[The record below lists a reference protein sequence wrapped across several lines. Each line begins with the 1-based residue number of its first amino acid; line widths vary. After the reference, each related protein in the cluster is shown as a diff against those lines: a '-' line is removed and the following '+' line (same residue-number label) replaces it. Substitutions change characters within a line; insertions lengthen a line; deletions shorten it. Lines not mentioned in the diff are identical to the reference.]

1 MSSSQSM
8 SLQHSP
14 QQTIWGYIFI
24 IRRDGSH
31 GKGLAIDSPDLVFG
45 KSENADIRIM
55 LPGVDDIHATL
66 TVNQDGKAVLTKK
79 GKFDTWLDGQLVEH
93 SEIVKDGSVFKIC
106 ERSFVFCYPESKVVT
121 QNAPQSL
128 PRRNMAHAKTSV
140 KKMRRPSMTLGSH
153 YSTVKKDLTSILSS
167 VKSSQSSSSSGQ
179 QPLQK
184 DSNQT
189 AGEQN
194 VKKSVRMSQTL
205 SFASGSQND
214 RSTTPPTVSDVKV
227 IADNPVEKLLFSPK
241 KTPKSDRKLVK
252 VVKTP
257 DILSPHKKRKTPSGS
272 AKAVIDRTQ
281 SAGGSFQHKPQ
292 SCASPLVRK
301 LVPIKESPSIHDTD
315 DLHNNVFN
323 SPDANLKM
331 LDNDSIALNDDVA
344 DVSFFP
350 MVAEDSKNEQNQLD
364 AKADKTMTLSEI
376 AEEHGEAEKCIDQSE
391 KPTQDID
398 NQEILPDF
406 SSSALQPQSPPP
418 AQTSTNLPDLLLSPR
433 RGSLRCRK
441 GRMSSIAVSKEKAK
455 SRQSVI
461 QTSSLKIDLKL
472 AVKKESKVKEGPRV
486 DSIVE
491 DSEEKT
497 DSVQIVEKAS
507 SEQIAVAYIV
517 SQENQQLDAS
527 PEILSEIDND
537 ECDKDAVASVEVVP
551 EKDIDSDRQSIQ
563 TIPECEAPVEAAV
576 QEYETV
582 VASNQN
588 VVESIVVVNQSSQVE
603 EVCSFEQVNVSDEI
617 VLEDSEKY
625 NADVAEKVN
634 ETQEEQIELNTAK
647 VDQAEDGDEDNSR
660 ESQPLVD
667 DPLEQKDDGSI
678 DPEDIANAKENL
690 PAKNQKQA
698 DVKTAVQNNG
708 EESSEE
714 INEEPVIRKPVTRSR
729 ATKKCKAESAVKNL
743 KSEATAIPSS
753 VNSKKGTSA
762 NLKATATKKKPQ
774 RKIDLS
780 SDAPV
785 RRSAR
790 LRSNVTSSY

>member
-1 MSSSQSM
+1 MMSSSQSM
-8 SLQHSP
+8 STQQSLQ
-14 QQTIWGYIFI
+14 QNIWGYIFI

-79 GKFDTWLDGQLVEH
+79 GKFDTWLDGQLVEQ

-106 ERSFVFCYPESKVVT
+106 ERSFVFCYPESKVVA

-140 KKMRRPSMTLGSH
+140 KKMRRPSMTLGSY

-167 VKSSQSSSSSGQ
+167 VKSSSSSGQ
-179 QPLQK
+179 QPQQK
-184 DSNQT
+184 DTNPT
-189 AGEQN
+189 AGELN

-205 SFASGSQND
+205 SFAASSQND
-214 RSTTPPTVSDVKV
+214 RSTTPPTVADLKV

-272 AKAVIDRTQ
+272 AKAVVNRTQ
-281 SAGGSFQHKPQ
+281 SAGGSFQHKPH

-301 LVPIKESPSIHDTD
+301 LVPIKESSSIDDTD
-315 DLHNNVFN
+315 DLHNSVFN

-331 LDNDSIALNDDVA
+331 VDNDSITLNDDVA
-344 DVSFFP
+344 DASFFP
-350 MVAEDSKNEQNQLD
+350 MVAEDSKNEQTKLD
-364 AKADKTMTLSEI
+364 VKADKTMTLSEI
-376 AEEHGEAEKCIDQSE
+376 AEEHGEAEDSIDQSNE
-391 KPTQDID
+391 PTEDTD
-398 NQEILPDF
+398 NQEILPD
-406 SSSALQPQSPPP
+406 SLSSAQQPQSPPP
-418 AQTSTNLPDLLLSPR
+418 AQTSTNLPDLLMSPR

-441 GRMSSIAVSKEKAK
+441 GRMSLIAVSKEKAK

-461 QTSSLKIDLKL
+461 QTSNLKIDLKL
-472 AVKKESKVKEGPRV
+472 AVKKELTVKESPRV
-486 DSIVE
+486 DSVVE
-491 DSEEKT
+491 DFEGKT
-497 DSVQIVEKAS
+497 DSVQIVEKTS
-507 SEQIAVAYIV
+507 CEEIKVTQQVLMTDQEQ
-517 SQENQQLDAS
+517 DATS
-527 PEILSEIDND
+527 DDVNG
-537 ECDKDAVASVEVVP
+537 ECDKAAAASAEVVP

-563 TIPECEAPVEAAV
+563 PIPECEAPVDAAV
-576 QEYETV
+576 QGDETV
-582 VASNQN
+582 VDSNQS
-588 VVESIVVVNQSSQVE
+588 VIESVIEVNQSSHVE
-603 EVCSFEQVNVSDEI
+603 EVCIIEQTDVSDQA
-617 VLEDSEKY
+617 VTEDSEKQ
-625 NADVAEKVN
+625 NVDAAEKVK
-634 ETQEEQIELNTAK
+634 ETQQEQIESNTAK
-647 VDQAEDGDEDNSR
+647 VDQAEDVDEDKSR
-660 ESQPLVD
+660 ESQPQVD
-667 DPLEQKDDGSI
+667 DPVDQKDEGSI
-678 DPEDIANAKENL
+678 DPEDTANAKENL
-690 PAKNQKQA
+690 PEQNQQQVDDNTA
-698 DVKTAVQNNG
+698 DQNND
-708 EESSEE
+708 EKSSEE

-729 ATKKCKAESAVKNL
+729 ATKKSKADSAAKNL

-753 VNSKKGTSA
+753 VKSKKGISATS
-762 NLKATATKKKPQ
+762 KATATKKKLQ

-790 LRSNVTSSY
+790 LRSNVTSSH

>member
-1 MSSSQSM
+1 MLSSSQSM
-8 SLQHSP
+8 ST
-14 QQTIWGYIFI
+14 QQSSQQNIWGYIFI

-79 GKFDTWLDGQLVEH
+79 GKFDTWLDGQLVEQ

-106 ERSFVFCYPESKVVT
+106 ERSFVFCYPESKVVA

-167 VKSSQSSSSSGQ
+167 VKSSSSSSGQ
-179 QPLQK
+179 LPLQK
-184 DSNQT
+184 DTNLT
-189 AGEQN
+189 AEEQN

-205 SFASGSQND
+205 SFAASTQND
-214 RSTTPPTVSDVKV
+214 RSTTPPTVADVKA
-227 IADNPVEKLLFSPK
+227 IADHSVEKLLFSPK

-272 AKAVIDRTQ
+272 AKAVIDRNQ
-281 SAGGSFQHKPQ
+281 SAGGSFQHKPH

-301 LVPIKESPSIHDTD
+301 LMPIKESSSIHDTD
-315 DLHNNVFN
+315 GLHNNVFN

-331 LDNDSIALNDDVA
+331 VDNDSITLNDDVA
-344 DVSFFP
+344 DASFFP
-350 MVAEDSKNEQNQLD
+350 MVAENSKNEQTQLE

-376 AEEHGEAEKCIDQSE
+376 SEEHGEAEQCIDRSNE
-391 KPTQDID
+391 PTEDTD
-398 NQEILPDF
+398 NQEILPD
-406 SSSALQPQSPPP
+406 SLSSAQQPQSPPP
-418 AQTSTNLPDLLLSPR
+418 AQTSANLPDLLMSPR

-461 QTSSLKIDLKL
+461 QTSNLKIDLKL
-472 AVKKESKVKEGPRV
+472 AVKKELKVKEGPRV
-486 DSIVE
+486 DAIVE

-497 DSVQIVEKAS
+497 DSVQIVEKTS
-507 SEQIAVAYIV
+507 SEEVTVTQQVLMV
-517 SQENQQLDAS
+517 DQEQDAPS
-527 PEILSEIDND
+527 DGDNG
-537 ECDKDAVASVEVVP
+537 ECDKAAAASAEVVS

-563 TIPECEAPVEAAV
+563 LIPECEASVDAAV
-576 QEYETV
+576 QRDEAV
-582 VASNQN
+582 VDSNQSG
-588 VVESIVVVNQSSQVE
+588 VESVIEVNLSSHVE
-603 EVCSFEQVNVSDEI
+603 EVCVVEQTDVSDQA
-617 VLEDSEKY
+617 VTEDSEKQ
-625 NADVAEKVN
+625 NVDAAEKVK
-634 ETQEEQIELNTAK
+634 ETQQEQIESNTAK
-647 VDQAEDGDEDNSR
+647 VDQAEDVDEDNSR
-660 ESQPLVD
+660 ESQPQVD
-667 DPLEQKDDGSI
+667 DPVDQKDEGSI
-678 DPEDIANAKENL
+678 DPEDTANAKENL
-690 PAKNQKQA
+690 PEQNQQQVDDNIA
-698 DVKTAVQNNG
+698 DYNND
-708 EESSEE
+708 EKSSEE

-729 ATKKCKAESAVKNL
+729 ATKKSKADSAVKNL
-743 KSEATAIPSS
+743 RSEAAAIPSS
-753 VNSKKGTSA
+753 VKSKKGTSA
-762 NLKATATKKKPQ
+762 TSKAIATKKKPQ

-790 LRSNVTSSY
+790 LRSNVTSSH

>member
-1 MSSSQSM
+1 MMSSSQSM
-8 SLQHSP
+8 STHQSS
-14 QQTIWGYIFI
+14 QQNIWGYIFI

-79 GKFDTWLDGQLVEH
+79 GKFDTWLDNQLVEQ

-106 ERSFVFCYPESKVVT
+106 ERSFVFCYPESKVVA

-167 VKSSQSSSSSGQ
+167 VKSSSSSGQ
-179 QPLQK
+179 QPQQK
-184 DSNQT
+184 DTNST

-194 VKKSVRMSQTL
+194 VKKSVRMSQKL
-205 SFASGSQND
+205 SFAASSQND
-214 RSTTPPTVSDVKV
+214 RSTTPPTVADVKV

-272 AKAVIDRTQ
+272 AKAVIDRNQ
-281 SAGGSFQHKPQ
+281 SAGGSFQHKPH
-292 SCASPLVRK
+292 SCASPLVSK
-301 LVPIKESPSIHDTD
+301 LVPIEETSSIHDTD
-315 DLHNNVFN
+315 GLHNNVFN

-331 LDNDSIALNDDVA
+331 LDNDSITLNDDVA
-344 DVSFFP
+344 DASFFP
-350 MVAEDSKNEQNQLD
+350 MVAEDSQNEQTKLD

-376 AEEHGEAEKCIDQSE
+376 AEEHGEAKDIIDQSE
-391 KPTQDID
+391 MPTQDTD
-398 NQEILPDF
+398 NQEVLPD
-406 SSSALQPQSPPP
+406 SLSSAQQPQSPPP
-418 AQTSTNLPDLLLSPR
+418 AQTSTNLPDLLMSPR

-461 QTSSLKIDLKL
+461 QTSNLKIDLKL
-472 AVKKESKVKEGPRV
+472 AVKKELTVKESPRV
-486 DSIVE
+486 DSVVE
-491 DSEEKT
+491 DFEGKT
-497 DSVQIVEKAS
+497 DSVQIVEKTS
-507 SEQIAVAYIV
+507 CEEIKVTQQVLMTDQEQ
-517 SQENQQLDAS
+517 DATS
-527 PEILSEIDND
+527 DDVNG
-537 ECDKDAVASVEVVP
+537 ECDKAAAASAEVVP

-563 TIPECEAPVEAAV
+563 PIPECEAPVDAAV
-576 QEYETV
+576 QGDETV
-582 VASNQN
+582 VDSNQS
-588 VVESIVVVNQSSQVE
+588 VIESVIEVNQSSHVE
-603 EVCSFEQVNVSDEI
+603 EVCIIEQTDVSDQA
-617 VLEDSEKY
+617 VTEDSEKQ
-625 NADVAEKVN
+625 NVDAAEKVK
-634 ETQEEQIELNTAK
+634 ETQQEQIESNTAK
-647 VDQAEDGDEDNSR
+647 VDQAEDVDEDNSR
-660 ESQPLVD
+660 ESQPQVD
-667 DPLEQKDDGSI
+667 DPVDQKDEGSI
-678 DPEDIANAKENL
+678 DPEDTANAKENL
-690 PAKNQKQA
+690 PEQNQQQVDDNTA
-698 DVKTAVQNNG
+698 DQNND
-708 EESSEE
+708 EKSSEE

-729 ATKKCKAESAVKNL
+729 ATKKSKADSAAKNL
-743 KSEATAIPSS
+743 KSEASAIPSS
-753 VNSKKGTSA
+753 VKSKKGTSA
-762 NLKATATKKKPQ
+762 TSKATATKKKPQ

-790 LRSNVTSSY
+790 LRSNVTSSH